1 MTGLEATGERV
12 KMAEEGK
19 KKDRSERHHEKYR
32 CPCCGYFTLEEVG
45 TYEICPVCFWEDD
58 PSQENDPEMEGGANE
73 LSLLESRKNF
83 REFGACEERFA
94 KRVRE
99 PLPEEMEDE

>member
-1 MTGLEATGERV
+1 M
-12 KMAEEGK
+12 EGK
-19 KKDRSERHHEKYR
+19 KLK
-32 CPCCGYFTLEEVG
+32 CPCCGYYTLEEVG

-58 PSQENDPEMEGGANE
+58 PSQESDPELGGGANE
-73 LSLLESRKNF
+73 LSLRESRENF
-83 REFGACEERFA
+83 KTFGACEERYL